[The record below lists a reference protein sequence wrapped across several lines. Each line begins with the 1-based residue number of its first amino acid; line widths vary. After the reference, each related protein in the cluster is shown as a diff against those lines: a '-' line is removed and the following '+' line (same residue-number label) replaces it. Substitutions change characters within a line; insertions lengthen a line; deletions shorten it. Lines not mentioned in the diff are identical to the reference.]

1 MAVFRQM
8 KGIFKMVDRT
18 LVKEHCINNFLLKF
32 EGTGPMDKQG
42 NFHAYVDAVGVVTI
56 AWGITTDESNK
67 PIKLGAIWSEDRAR
81 KRKEAILDDFL
92 NRLLHASPML
102 EKQPVRRVAAVL
114 SWVYNLGIGNY
125 LKSTFKKKIDSGA
138 WGDAYIECKKW
149 DKAGGKVLKGLTR
162 RREAE
167 AVLIANP

>member
-1 MAVFRQM
+1 MKMGSNMNDFLNAV
-8 KGIFKMVDRT
+8 KSYCVT
-18 LVKEHCINNFLLKF
+18 NLLVPF
-32 EGTGPMDKQG
+32 EGSGPMDKQC

-81 KRKEAILDDFL
+81 KRKEVILDDFISG
-92 NRLLHASPML
+92 LLKASPTL
-102 EKQPVRRVAAVL
+102 INASVKRFSAVL

-125 LKSTFKKKIDSGA
+125 LKSTFKKKIDTGLWA
-138 WGDAYIECKKW
+138 EAAIECKKW

-162 RREAE
+162 RRETE
-167 AVLIANP
+167 ANLLIT

>member
-1 MAVFRQM
+1 MFHQM
-8 KGIFKMVDRT
+8 KGIFDMVDRVQ
-18 LVKEHCINNFLLKF
+18 VKEFCVKNLLVPF
-32 EGTGPMDKQG
+32 EGTGPMDKKG
-42 NFHAYVDAVGVVTI
+42 NFLAYKDAVGVVTI

-67 PIKLGAIWSEDRAR
+67 PISMDAVWSEDRAR

-92 NRLLHASPML
+92 NRLLQASPVL
-102 EKQPVRRVAAVL
+102 EKQPVKRVAAVL

-125 LKSTFKKKIDSGA
+125 LKSTFKKKIDIQA
-138 WGDAYIECKKW
+138 WGDAYVECKKW

-167 AVLIANP
+167 AVLIIRP

>member
-1 MAVFRQM
+1 M
-8 KGIFKMVDRT
+8 KMGSNMNEDFLNI
-18 LVKEHCINNFLLKF
+18 VKSYCVTNLLLKF

-81 KRKEAILDDFL
+81 KRKEAILDDFI
-92 NRLLHASPML
+92 NRLLQASPSL
-102 EKQPVRRVAAVL
+102 ANASVKRFSAVL

-125 LKSTFKKKIDSGA
+125 LKSTFKKKIDAGL
-138 WGDAYIECKKW
+138 WEDAATECKKW
-149 DKAGGKVLKGLTR
+149 NKAGGKVLKGLVR
-162 RREAE
+162 RREYE
-167 AVLIANP
+167 SMLISNP

>member
-1 MAVFRQM
+1 MSASNSTSNSDFRNQ
-8 KGIFKMVDRT
+8 
-18 LVKEHCINNFLLKF
+18 VKEFCVKELLVPF

-42 NFHAYVDAVGVVTI
+42 NYLAYKDAVGVVTI

-67 PIKLGAIWSEDRAR
+67 PITMGTVWSEDRAR

-92 NRLLHASPML
+92 NRLLLASPML
-102 EKQPVRRVAAVL
+102 EKQPVRRVAAIL

-125 LKSTFKKKIDSGA
+125 LKSTFKKRIDAGA

-149 DKAGGKVLKGLTR
+149 DKAGGRVLRGLTR
-162 RREAE
+162 RRESE

>member
-1 MAVFRQM
+1 MSASNSTSNSDLRNQ
-8 KGIFKMVDRT
+8 
-18 LVKEHCINNFLLKF
+18 VKEFCVKELLVPF

-92 NRLLHASPML
+92 NRLLPASPML

-125 LKSTFKKKIDSGA
+125 LKSTFKKKIDAGL
-138 WGDAYIECKKW
+138 WEDAATECKKW
-149 DKAGGKVLKGLTR
+149 NKAGGKVLKGLVR
-162 RREAE
+162 RREYE
-167 AVLIANP
+167 AMLISNP